1 MRHYNDHS
9 MQARPSRRRSA
20 SLLQTLG
27 RAIHNSCR
35 LALRIGLGLRI
46 PAARIHQHD
55 LHQARQH
62 AADQVRLA
70 LEDVSFWLAEIARI
84 DDQRA
89 AADAREQALR
99 DRRDRLSMTTPTSPT
114 ETL

>member
-1 MRHYNDHS
+1 MKTNTATQPLPARER
-9 MQARPSRRRSA
+9 RPSLR
-20 SLLQTLG
+20 QTIG
-27 RAIHNSCR
+27 NAINRACR
-35 LALRIGLGLRI
+35 LALRLGLGLRL

-55 LHQARQH
+55 LHTARQH

-70 LEDVSFWLAEIARI
+70 MEDVSFWLAEIARI
-84 DDQRA
+84 DDQRS

>member
-1 MRHYNDHS
+1 MKTNSATQTLPGRER
-9 MQARPSRRRSA
+9 RPSLR
-20 SLLQTLG
+20 QTIG
-27 RAIHNSCR
+27 KAIDRACR
-35 LALRIGLGLRI
+35 LALRLGLGLRL

-55 LHQARQH
+55 LHTARQH

-99 DRRDRLSMTTPTSPT
+99 DRRDGLSLPTPTSPI